1 MKILRTRVK
10 PKTSEMFVILKYT
23 PIFQVLRNIIHYF
36 FLYQGF
42 PAGSL
47 RKFLM
52 GTKHPLGDLN
62 YFRVWHDNSGTGSER
77 SWFLH
82 KVLLDDLQ
90 TGTRWDFCDIFN
102 AISVLCCM

>member
-1 MKILRTRVK
+1 MFIIL
-10 PKTSEMFVILKYT
+10 
-23 PIFQVLRNIIHYF
+23 IFSPL
-36 FLYQGF
+36 FLTFSVDDQRRYIFYQGF

-52 GTKHPLGDLN
+52 GTKHPLGDLT

-90 TGTRWDFCDIFN
+90 TGTRWDFCDNFN
-102 AISVLCCM
+102 AISVLCCI